1 MARPHFEY
9 VAPQTLDEAIGILR
23 KYGKDAQL
31 MAGGTDLLLRLR
43 RGVTNAN
50 VVVGLKHIKELN
62 FIAFHRETGLT
73 IGATALLA
81 DVAAHPDIR
90 RHYPSIASA
99 ARGTANVQVRNMGT
113 VIGNLCNASPSADNA
128 PMLLVLDGSLNII
141 GPDGERQLALNRFFK
156 GPGATALGKQ
166 EIVISVNVPVPEANT
181 GTAYLS
187 LSARG
192 QVDCTAVG
200 VGVKLTMA
208 GEKCKD
214 VKIAVGACA
223 PVPMRIPEIEKM
235 LNGHILSETRIEK
248 AANDIAETMQPIN
261 DVRASASYRTKM
273 VGVMV
278 KRALIEARKN
288 VK

>member
-9 VAPQTLDEAIGILR
+9 IAPQTLDEAIDILR

-43 RGVTNAN
+43 RGVTNAK
-50 VVVGLKHIKELN
+50 VVVGLKNIKELN

-90 RHYPSIASA
+90 RHYPGIASA

-128 PMLLVLDGSLNII
+128 PMLLVLDGSLNMI

-156 GPGATALGKQ
+156 GPGVTALGKQ
-166 EIVISVNVPVPEANT
+166 EIVISVNVPVPEAHT

-223 PVPMRIPEIEKM
+223 PVPMRVPEIEKM
-235 LNGHILSETRIEK
+235 LNGHILSETRMEK

-261 DVRASASYRTKM
+261 DVRASASYRTKV
-273 VGVMV
+273 VGVLV